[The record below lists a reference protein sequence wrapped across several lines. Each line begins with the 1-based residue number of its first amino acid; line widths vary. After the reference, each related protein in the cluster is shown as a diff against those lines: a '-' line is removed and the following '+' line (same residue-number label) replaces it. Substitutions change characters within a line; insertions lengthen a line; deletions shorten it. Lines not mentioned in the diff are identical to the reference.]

1 MTAIPEKFNAVEAE
15 ENILKINFC
24 KEAMK
29 NSLKKLRKKMEEISK
44 SFKEY
49 QENQEKKR
57 PGNGDR
63 INKENT
69 NGWNL

>member
-24 KEAMK
+24 KETIK
-29 NSLKKLRKKMEEISK
+29 NSLKKLRKKWRK
-44 SFKEY
+44 SVNLLK
-49 QENQEKKR
+49 NTKRTKKKKR
-57 PGNGDR
+57 PGNENR